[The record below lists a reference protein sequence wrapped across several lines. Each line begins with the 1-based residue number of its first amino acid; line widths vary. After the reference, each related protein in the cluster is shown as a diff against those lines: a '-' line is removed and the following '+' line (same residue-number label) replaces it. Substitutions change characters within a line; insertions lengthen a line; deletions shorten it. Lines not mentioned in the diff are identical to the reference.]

1 MAEKK
6 HSAFALLHLLQEESD
21 EDHILSAPQIM
32 EKLKTVY
39 GIELERRTLYSNVEI
54 LRQAGYEISDFH
66 DNGKGYYL
74 ISRQF
79 EKGEVL
85 LLCNAIHASHYI
97 SSRQSNEL
105 IEKLLDT
112 LSIEKQKEFRS
123 SVYLPNRQKTENK
136 QLFLNIDLV
145 SEAIR
150 DRRAI
155 QFTYMRYDITRHM
168 VPRREEPYQVE
179 PRYIVYADG
188 RPYMIVTSRNHPNYS
203 HYRLDR
209 MENLKVLEVP
219 APRLPRG
226 SQEEAYQYAANKL
239 FMFAGEPGWVSFR
252 CQNRIMDQMVDV
264 FGPEMKMLPDDGE
277 HFLARVSTTE
287 DGALFLAQQ
296 FMDAIEIT
304 DPPELRERMRKRI
317 SEVRKLY
324 SR

>member
-21 EDHILSAPQIM
+21 EDHILSAPLIM
-32 EKLKTVY
+32 EKLRAEY

-74 ISRQF
+74 ITRQF
-79 EKGEVL
+79 EKPEVL

-97 SSRQSNEL
+97 SSRQSNAL
-105 IEKLLDT
+105 IEKLLST
-112 LSIEKQKEFRS
+112 LSTEQQKEFRS

-136 QLFLNIDLV
+136 TLFFNIGMI

-150 DRRAI
+150 DRKTVE
-155 QFTYMRYDITRHM
+155 FTYMHYDSSKHL
-168 VPRREEPYQVE
+168 VPRRADPYTAE
-179 PRYIVYADG
+179 PRYIVYSDG

-209 MENLKVLEVP
+209 MQNLKILDQP
-219 APRLPRG
+219 AQRLARG

-239 FMFAGEPGWVSFR
+239 FMFAGDTGWVSFR
-252 CQNRIMDQMVDV
+252 CLNRIMDQMVDV
-264 FGPEMKMLPDDGE
+264 FGPEMKVLPDDAE

-296 FMDAIEIT
+296 YMDAIEIT
-304 DPPELRERMRKRI
+304 DPPELREKMKERI
-317 SEVRKLY
+317 AKIRRIY